1 MWILRNLVVIVLI
14 SLIIGFV
21 IYNSNERVAV
31 NLYGREYFDVPL
43 IFVAFWAMVVG
54 MVISFALG
62 VSYYFRTYS
71 EWRNQK
77 EENRRLLE
85 EITALRNLPFEE
97 EKEAGE

>member
-21 IYNSNERVAV
+21 IYNSNERVSV
-31 NLYGREYFDVPL
+31 NLYGREYYEVPL

-62 VSYYFRTYS
+62 VSYYFKTYS
-71 EWRNQK
+71 ELRNQK
-77 EENRRLLE
+77 GENRKLLD
-85 EITALRNLPFEE
+85 EIIALRNLPLEE
-97 EKEAGE
+97 EENK